1 MVSDLLKAEFQFTDL
16 MAASNV
22 FILMRDEWKININ
35 YFAANTAYNIWR
47 LFHTI
52 KVKLVAVFYVY

>member
-16 MAASNV
+16 MAASKV
-22 FILMRDEWKININ
+22 FIFMRDEWKININ

-47 LFHTI
+47 FYPSI
-52 KVKLVAVFYVY
+52 RAKLVAVI